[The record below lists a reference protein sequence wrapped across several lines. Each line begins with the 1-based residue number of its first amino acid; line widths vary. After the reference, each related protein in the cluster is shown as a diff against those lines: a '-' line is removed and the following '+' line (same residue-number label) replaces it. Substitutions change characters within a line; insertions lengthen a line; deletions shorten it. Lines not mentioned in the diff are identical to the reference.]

1 MRRILWGTWLLG
13 IIWFSAHQGAF
24 GLSGQPSIP
33 FFGGLGP
40 LEKRFFDDAADGRLD
55 EFSLLDTALIAG
67 GVDDVRTLRHYEA
80 RLAAFVKEL
89 RRSGKVT
96 GSPRRKAEAIFRFM
110 HRRILHAGYGVDCT
124 DLRIAL
130 DQGRFNCISATV
142 LYNCLADEFGLRVCG
157 VEMPGHATSRLS
169 LRGGSIDVETTCPSW
184 FRLIDDPKRQAAAVK
199 KTVGTISAKARSQ
212 AREVSPIEIA
222 AMVYYNRGVD
232 LLARDRFREAA
243 VANAKALRLD
253 PASSTARG
261 NLLATLNNWSIALS
275 SANQYA
281 EAVDLLRQGLAFAP
295 AYEAFALNYVHV
307 HHQWVEELC
316 RTGRYREALE
326 VLAQAATKAPDRAYF
341 RRAPLEV
348 HRRWTRAVA
357 GKQKTE
363 KPQSK

>member
-1 MRRILWGTWLLG
+1 M
-13 IIWFSAHQGAF
+13 
-24 GLSGQPSIP
+24 
-33 FFGGLGP
+33 
-40 LEKRFFDDAADGRLD
+40 
-55 EFSLLDTALIAG
+55 
-67 GVDDVRTLRHYEA
+67 
-80 RLAAFVKEL
+80 
-89 RRSGKVT
+89 
-96 GSPRRKAEAIFRFM
+96 
-110 HRRILHAGYGVDCT
+110 
-124 DLRIAL
+124 
-130 DQGRFNCISATV
+130 
-142 LYNCLADEFGLRVCG
+142 
-157 VEMPGHATSRLS
+157 
-169 LRGGSIDVETTCPSW
+169 
-184 FRLIDDPKRQAAAVK
+184 
-199 KTVGTISAKARSQ
+199 
-212 AREVSPIEIA
+212 
-222 AMVYYNRGVD
+222 
-232 LLARDRFREAA
+232 
-243 VANAKALRLD
+243 D